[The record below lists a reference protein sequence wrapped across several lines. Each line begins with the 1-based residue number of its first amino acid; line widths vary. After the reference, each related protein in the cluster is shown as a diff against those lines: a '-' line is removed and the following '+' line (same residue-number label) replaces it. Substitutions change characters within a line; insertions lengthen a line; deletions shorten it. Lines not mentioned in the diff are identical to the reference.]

1 MRPAAAALALSLC
14 SLAGDAAAYCRSTT
28 SRMRASALG
37 ECVRTGIPLSWRSRC
52 TGFSLFRANTPS
64 SVPLMEF
71 DRLARVATEAW
82 ARVPCD
88 ADGRGTQ
95 YFRVLPNLPTWNPS
109 GYDPRG
115 ENSNTISF
123 RPRWNDDAVH
133 RPGAIAITIAT
144 FDSFTGEIFDADMEM
159 NDAEFD
165 FSIAQSMS
173 DPSAADLQTI
183 LTHEFGHFMGLSHSD
198 NDRAVMWPEAGL
210 GEIRRD
216 LTSDDAAGMCAI
228 YPAAQTPATRCIA
241 VPYGGLTTQPGG
253 TRVTGACATA
263 PGTSAPSHA
272 LIATLATLAA
282 LARLR
287 RRERSVT
294 RPT

>member
-1 MRPAAAALALSLC
+1 MRPSALALALGLSA
-14 SLAGDAAAYCRSTT
+14 LADDAMAYCRSTT

-52 TGFSLFRANTPS
+52 TGFSLFRAYIPMNI
-64 SVPLMEF
+64 PLMEL
-71 DRLARVATEAW
+71 DRLTRVATEAW

-88 ADGRGTQ
+88 ADGRSTQ

-109 GYDPRG
+109 GYNPRG
-115 ENSNTISF
+115 QNSNTISF
-123 RPRWNDDAVH
+123 RPRWNDDAIH

-144 FDSFTGEIFDADMEM
+144 FDTFTGEIFDADIEM

-165 FSIAQSMS
+165 FSIAPTTS

-216 LTSDDAAGMCAI
+216 LTSDDAAGMCSI
-228 YPAAQTPATRCIA
+228 YPAPQAPATRCLA

-253 TRVTGACATA
+253 TRVTGTCSARAGCTPPLTLTVTSVLLALHAT
-263 PGTSAPSHA
+263 
-272 LIATLATLAA
+272 
-282 LARLR
+282 RR
-287 RRERSVT
+287 RRERTIT
-294 RPT
+294 RPS